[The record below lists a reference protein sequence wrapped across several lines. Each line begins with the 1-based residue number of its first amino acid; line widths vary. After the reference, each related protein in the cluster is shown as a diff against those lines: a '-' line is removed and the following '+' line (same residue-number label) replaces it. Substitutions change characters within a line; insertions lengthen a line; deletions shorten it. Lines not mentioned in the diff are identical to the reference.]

1 MRPQLLAFVAITIPL
16 VLTPGIATTLVLRT
30 SLLAGVRAGLL
41 TAVGAALGSIA
52 YGLLSGTGT
61 AVLLRA
67 WPRSILVL
75 EVSGGVYLTY
85 LGGRAAWRAIREREE
100 GPGVQPRTG
109 LRQGFLAN
117 ALNPPVALFYFLVV
131 PRFVPAHAAVF
142 PSVMVLTAV
151 HVSIAFAW
159 HATCAGAAGVL
170 SHVLSSI
177 AARRIIDFTTGV
189 ILIAFAVRMWVG

>member
-1 MRPQLLAFVAITIPL
+1 MRHQLLAFVAITIPL

-75 EVSGGVYLTY
+75 EICGGAYLAW
-85 LGGRAAWRAIREREE
+85 LGGRAAWRAVRERGGGSTIE
-100 GPGVQPRTG
+100 PRAG

-131 PRFVPAHAAVF
+131 PRFVPANAAVF
-142 PSVMVLTAV
+142 PSVMVLTGV
-151 HVSIAFAW
+151 HVSLAFTW

-170 SHVLSSI
+170 SHVLASVT
-177 AARRIIDFTTGV
+177 ARRVIDLTTGI
-189 ILIAFAVRMWVG
+189 ILIAFAIRMWVR